1 MSIQFSKTNPFALWL
16 VMLSLLISQVPVI
29 AQSDAITGTVTD
41 KDKQALVGAMV
52 IVQGTQKGTMT
63 DYYGKFILTGVSP
76 DAVLEIS
83 YLGFDT
89 EVVHAAGLR
98 EVNVVMKESVS
109 ELDQAVAI
117 GYGSVKRRDLTGAV
131 VSMSTDDIVEKS
143 PVNVFEAMQGSIAG
157 VQIVTNSGAPGEG
170 ATMRVRG
177 TGTFEGGAD
186 PLFVVDEILV
196 DDISDLNPKDIA
208 SIEVL
213 KDASSAAI
221 YGSRSANGVILI
233 TTKTGQRGKPKFDIS
248 VNNSYGQISHL
259 MPLTTPDQYRYYN
272 RVRRELMGTDE
283 GAWRT
288 VTDSLRNF
296 VNGSGNQ
303 YEYLLQTAKKIDVTA
318 SLAGASDKMKYFLSA
333 AFLNEDGVIVN
344 SNYKRLTTRMNASYN
359 VSQRLVISNN
369 FSFSFIDNKGVDAEQ
384 MVNSLYTWLPY
395 WNVTDVSGNV
405 MPAVGGKYSSYLRA
419 EQEKNQTKQF
429 SVNALV
435 AAQYKITDW
444 LSFKVSFAGNVRMSK
459 KYFFRPTTLLSS
471 TGHTSGYDLTGLNY
485 SWRNE
490 DYLQLNKKF
499 SGHKITA
506 MLGFGVYDYHVE
518 NAQVYGMDFNN
529 DFIWTLNNA
538 TVFPVTKNYSNQ
550 TEHGMMSAFARAS
563 YDYKGKYL
571 FAGNLRLDGSSR
583 FSKSNR
589 WGLFPSVSAGWRF
602 SDESFFKWAK
612 PFLTDGKLRVSYGVT
627 GNENLGNSGNYA
639 YLPTYST
646 SGSYDGV
653 GALAPN
659 LIYNDLGWE
668 RTRQLNVGFDLSMYK
683 GRYMLTLD
691 YYDKNTD
698 NLLYNVNVPHE
709 TGYTKMIMN
718 VGALKNTGVELAFKA
733 TFLQT
738 KNWSI
743 YSAFNISHNVTRA
756 VRLAD
761 HQPFSTGLKGI
772 VYIQEGAKIGEFYG
786 VRHDGIFQ
794 YDESN
799 AFDDNWKQ
807 LTPVFAQDGAFSHYT
822 LDGKIYDG
830 EVHRKVVGNE
840 VLKGGDVN
848 WLDAPSDA
856 DGVIDFAEDR
866 VKIGCSQP
874 VVFGGFNT
882 TVSWKN
888 LSLFV
893 AFNYSLGNDIY
904 NCAAYNRN
912 GYVTSK
918 CAPSPEWIEN
928 MWTKPGD
935 VALYPTPDYNR
946 SVNKNALAD
955 FWIEDGS
962 FVRLQSLKLSYS
974 LPTQIAKL
982 LKMRELVVSLYG
994 NNLLTWTNYS
1004 GFDPEFG
1011 GSTLAEGIDNGKYP
1025 RRREFGFNIN
1035 FGF

>member
-1 MSIQFSKTNPFALWL
+1 MSHQLPKTTTL
-16 VMLSLLISQVPVI
+16 VLGLMVLCMLLQPTFVT
-29 AQSDAITGTVTD
+29 AQSETVTGSVTD

-52 IVQGTQKGTMT
+52 LVKGTQKGTMT
-63 DYYGKFILTGVSP
+63 DYYGRFVLSGVSA
-76 DAVLEIS
+76 DAVLEVS

-89 EVVHAAGLR
+89 QIVPVAGLR
-98 EVNVVMKESVS
+98 DVNIIMQETVN

-131 VSMSTDDIVEKS
+131 VSMSSNDIVEKNS
-143 PVNVFEAMQGSIAG
+143 VNVFEAMQGSIAG
-157 VQIVTNSGAPGEG
+157 VQIVTNSGAPGDG

-186 PLFVVDEILV
+186 PLFVVDDILV

-233 TTKTGQRGKPKFDIS
+233 TTKTGERGKPKFDIN
-248 VNNSYGQISHL
+248 VNNSYGRISHL

-288 VTDSLRNF
+288 ITDSLRNF

-303 YEYLLQTAKKIDVTA
+303 YEYLLQTAKKIDVSA

-333 AFLNEDGVIVN
+333 GFLNEDGVIVK

-359 VSQRLVISNN
+359 VSRRLTVSNN
-369 FSFSFIDNKGVDAEQ
+369 FNLNVVNNNGIDAEQ

-405 MPAVGGKYSSYLRA
+405 MPAVGGKYSAYLRA
-419 EQEKNQTKQF
+419 EQEKNQMKQF
-429 SVNALV
+429 SVNAQV
-435 AAQYKITDW
+435 AVQYKITDW
-444 LSFKVSFAGNVRMSK
+444 LSFKASFAGSVRTLK

-471 TGHTSGYDLTGLNY
+471 TGHTTGYDLTGLNY

-490 DYLQLNKKF
+490 DYLQFNKKF
-499 SGHKITA
+499 LGHKVSA

-529 DFIWTLNNA
+529 DYVWTLNNA
-538 TVFPVTKNYSNQ
+538 TVFPVSKNYSNQ
-550 TEHGMMSAFARAS
+550 TEHGMMSVFTRAS

-589 WGLFPSVSAGWRF
+589 WGFFPSASAGWRF
-602 SDESFFKWAK
+602 SDENFFGWAK
-612 PFLTDGKLRVSYGVT
+612 PFLTDGKLRASYGVT

-639 YLPTYST
+639 HIPLYST

-659 LIYNDLGWE
+659 LVYSNLGWE
-668 RTRQLNVGFDLSMYK
+668 RTRQLNAGIDLSMYK
-683 GRYMLTLD
+683 GRFTLTFD
-691 YYDKNTD
+691 YYDKYTD

-709 TGYTKMIMN
+709 TGYSKMIMN
-718 VGALKNTGVELAFKA
+718 VGELRNTGVELSLKA

-738 KNWSI
+738 KDWGI
-743 YSAFNISHNVTRA
+743 HSAFNISHNVTRTIK
-756 VRLAD
+756 LAD

-772 VYIQEGAKIGEFYG
+772 VYIQEGEKIGEFYG

-799 AFDDNWKQ
+799 AFDAQWRQ
-807 LTPVFAQDGAFSHYT
+807 LTPVFATDGKFSHYT
-822 LDGKIYDG
+822 LDGNVYDG
-830 EVHRKVVGNE
+830 TVHRKVVGNE

-848 WLDAPSDA
+848 WLDAPGDVN
-856 DGVIDFAEDR
+856 GIIDFAKDK

-882 TVSWKN
+882 TVSWRD

-893 AFNYSLGNDIY
+893 AFNYSIGNDIY
-904 NCAAYNRN
+904 NCAAYNQN

-918 CAPSPEWIEN
+918 CAPSPQWIEN

-935 VALYPTPDYNR
+935 IALYPTPDYNR
-946 SVNKNALAD
+946 SVNKNSLAD

-974 LPTQIAKL
+974 LPSGLAKM
-982 LKMRELVVSLYG
+982 LKMRELVISLYG